1 MKCCRTPQTTPR
13 RTAAPP
19 VARPLARAA
28 HPGRPTPLRWRPL
41 TPALPLPAEVAMA
54 LPPLGPPSAAAVCVY
69 IGREEPERWGRR
81 GRSRRRRPPALH
93 PLRAVRGET
102 RHEGKGPSIETQMV
116 EDETETTSEDL
127 PPHLREEPPE
137 DASKDHPQQQ
147 AGVIWRVTGGL
158 FSITRG
164 AVGAT
169 LGGVAWVGSK
179 SLELTKTAVTS
190 VPAAGVGLVKGS
202 VSAVTGGV
210 GAVGS
215 AVAGKVPFAAKKK
228 DKAD

>member
-1 MKCCRTPQTTPR
+1 
-13 RTAAPP
+13 
-19 VARPLARAA
+19 
-28 HPGRPTPLRWRPL
+28 
-41 TPALPLPAEVAMA
+41 
-54 LPPLGPPSAAAVCVY
+54 
-69 IGREEPERWGRR
+69 
-81 GRSRRRRPPALH
+81 
-93 PLRAVRGET
+93 
-102 RHEGKGPSIETQMV
+102 MV
-116 EDETETTSEDL
+116 EDESDTTNEEV

-137 DASKDHPQQQ
+137 AQPSLHHFTGQVCPLSCPYCSWLFSAHSSKDHPQQQ

-179 SLELTKTAVTS
+179 SLELTKTAVSS

-202 VSAVTGGV
+202 VSVVTGGM

-215 AVAGKVPFAAKKK
+215 AVASKVPFTAKKK

>member
-1 MKCCRTPQTTPR
+1 MTS
-13 RTAAPP
+13 
-19 VARPLARAA
+19 
-28 HPGRPTPLRWRPL
+28 
-41 TPALPLPAEVAMA
+41 MA
-54 LPPLGPPSAAAVCVY
+54 
-69 IGREEPERWGRR
+69 
-81 GRSRRRRPPALH
+81 
-93 PLRAVRGET
+93 
-102 RHEGKGPSIETQMV
+102 
-116 EDETETTSEDL
+116 TSN
-127 PPHLREEPPE
+127 
-137 DASKDHPQQQ
+137 AGKDHPQQQ

-215 AVAGKVPFAAKKK
+215 VVASKVPFTAKKK

>member
-1 MKCCRTPQTTPR
+1 
-13 RTAAPP
+13 
-19 VARPLARAA
+19 
-28 HPGRPTPLRWRPL
+28 
-41 TPALPLPAEVAMA
+41 
-54 LPPLGPPSAAAVCVY
+54 
-69 IGREEPERWGRR
+69 
-81 GRSRRRRPPALH
+81 
-93 PLRAVRGET
+93 
-102 RHEGKGPSIETQMV
+102 MV
-116 EDETETTSEDL
+116 EDEAETASEEL

-137 DASKDHPQQQ
+137 DSSQDHPQQ

-190 VPAAGVGLVKGS
+190 VPAASVGLVKGGVS
-202 VSAVTGGV
+202 VVTSGV

-215 AVAGKVPFAAKKK
+215 AVASKVPFTTKKK